1 MIRTLAIQNCE
12 LETFGIYGDELST
25 REDVTLEVVHAYRG
39 ERLPDA
45 GEIDMAL
52 VGGTPISA
60 YETDAHEF
68 LRQELDLLRE
78 LLARRVPLLGV
89 CCGAQM
95 LAMLLGASVRR
106 ADAMEIGGYRARL
119 TSTGVTDP
127 LLAGFPREL
136 PVFHWHGDT
145 FSVPPGGDLLITGTG
160 CPNQMFRVGV
170 VAGLQFHL
178 ETRADEAGRWIDAYA
193 DELAAA
199 GRTASEVLD
208 EARDS
213 EAERERLARLLITNF
228 LALAIAQG
236 PRA

>member
-1 MIRTLAIQNCE
+1 MIRALAIQNCE
-12 LETFGIYGDELST
+12 LETFGIYGEELST

-39 ERLPDA
+39 ERLPDV
-45 GEIDMAL
+45 GEIDVAL

-60 YETDAHEF
+60 RQADAHQS
-68 LRQELDLLRE
+68 LRHELDLLRE
-78 LLARRVPLLGV
+78 LLGRQVPLLGV

-95 LAMLLGASVRR
+95 LAMLLGAAVRR

-119 TSTGVTDP
+119 TSAGVTDS

-145 FSVPPGGDLLITGTG
+145 FDVPPGSDLLIRGTG
-160 CPNQMFRVGV
+160 CRNQMFRVRVVTGV
-170 VAGLQFHL
+170 QFHL
-178 ETRADEAGRWIDAYA
+178 ETRADEASRWIDAYA

-199 GRTASEVLD
+199 GRTAHEVLGEARESEV
-208 EARDS
+208 
-213 EAERERLARLLITNF
+213 ERERLARLLITNF